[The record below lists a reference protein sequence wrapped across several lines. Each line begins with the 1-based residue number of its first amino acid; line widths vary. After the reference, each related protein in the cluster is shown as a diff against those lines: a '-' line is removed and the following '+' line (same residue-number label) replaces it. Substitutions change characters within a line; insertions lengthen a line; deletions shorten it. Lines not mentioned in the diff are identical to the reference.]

1 MKIAIASDHRGFKCK
16 EIVAEY
22 LSNMGHETV
31 DFGTENSGDSVDY
44 PDYGLQAA
52 KAVSSGECER
62 AILICGT
69 GLGMSLI
76 ANKVNGVRATVC
88 HNPFTVEMSRRHNDA
103 NVLCLGVDVVNHDLL
118 EEKLKLFLETKFEGG
133 RHARRVDKIMD
144 AESAAASKW
153 TDVKSSTTFVINLI
167 PLHLLWRLL
176 IHCWNYK
183 S

>member
-1 MKIAIASDHRGFKCK
+1 MKIALASDHRGFEFKNL
-16 EIVAEY
+16 IAGY
-22 LSNMGHETV
+22 LTKLGHEAV
-31 DFGTENSGDSVDY
+31 DFGTMNGDDSVDY
-44 PDYGLQAA
+44 PDFGLLAA
-52 KAVSSGECER
+52 KAVANGECER

-118 EEKLKLFLETKFEGG
+118 EEKLKLFIETEFEGG

-144 AESAAASKW
+144 AESS
-153 TDVKSSTTFVINLI
+153 
-167 PLHLLWRLL
+167 
-176 IHCWNYK
+176 
-183 S
+183 